1 MRMYIYCTLY
11 YSRGKKVRLHRG
23 FNNSVIR
30 SVMFRQVNILLH
42 LISLASKTLCH
53 YLKIVI
59 VFTVT
64 M

>member
-1 MRMYIYCTLY
+1 MRMYIHATLY
-11 YSRGKKVRLHRG
+11 YSRGKKVRFYRG

-59 VFTVT
+59 VSSYYV
-64 M
+64 

>member
-1 MRMYIYCTLY
+1 MRMYILYTIY